1 MTFIEE
7 IENTRHISH
16 ADVDNLAT
24 ILIRSISGTKN
35 NSPESFEHQNR
46 IISQLILF
54 LEKYLGE
61 EILNLEDKL
70 VVIKILDKIQLQ
82 REVIEMKLKG
92 LSIEDLKVAAER
104 LGKKSQSAF
113 GSD

>member
-1 MTFIEE
+1 MTLIEE
-7 IENTRHISH
+7 IENTCRISH
-16 ADVDNLAT
+16 SDVDHLLT
-24 ILIRSISGTKN
+24 VLIRSISGAKN
-35 NSPESFEHQNR
+35 NSFERQNR
-46 IISQLILF
+46 MISELILF

-61 EILNLEDKL
+61 EILNMKDKVM
-70 VVIKILDKIQLQ
+70 VVKILDKIQLQ

-113 GSD
+113 SK